1 MPLDSW
7 CKLVYNEHLWK
18 SSVCL
23 SSSQL
28 APLQSIKIKNYD
40 NEPNRTK
47 KSFPLV
53 GRPVQS
59 RAKIRT
65 RGLYD
70 TLKNVCHRV
79 GALPRLARQAAV
91 GEAFK
96 KRKAL

>member
-1 MPLDSW
+1 VLG
-7 CKLVYNEHLWK
+7 
-18 SSVCL
+18 
-23 SSSQL
+23 
-28 APLQSIKIKNYD
+28 QSIKIKNYD

-59 RAKIRT
+59 RAKIGT

-70 TLKNVCHRV
+70 TLKNVCHSV
-79 GALPRLARQAAV
+79 GSLPRLARQAAV

-96 KRKAL
+96 NRKTLKINGLRRRAPPRGVSP